1 MDETTVGVAEFGSHL
16 GEYLERAKAGER
28 IVVCEDGKPVAA
40 LAAVVELAPGLR
52 LRPPSKPWS
61 SLVLGDP
68 IPTTTPIDVVALLR
82 EDRDQ
87 R

>member
-28 IVVCEDGKPVAA
+28 IVVCEDGKPVAE
-40 LAAVVELAPGLR
+40 LAAVVESHRALPLQLPTRAWASLAGMQPVQTEY
-52 LRPPSKPWS
+52 P
-61 SLVLGDP
+61 V
-68 IPTTTPIDVVALLR
+68 DVVALLR